1 MEHELVRRFL
11 EYKETKREHTTE
23 TTLTMDFHQENPLN
37 NTCQEVLNI
46 VENTYQLN
54 SQQLEKL
61 IDLSSKGK
69 PKEHFSKAIQGA
81 FLNGKV
87 GSVIADE
94 DRGSIF
100 SEKGYLKA
108 GPIIKDSRRSSLEAL
123 LFPRIEN
130 AKRGTMQEMAHEEEV
145 EKYVKSRKL
154 LKENKKIT
162 DYKKVIKE
170 YDKGLKVIKMKN
182 TEEDFDLNLGYD
194 PKDIIESNKE
204 KAFASKT

>member
-1 MEHELVRRFL
+1 VRRFL
-11 EYKETKREHTTE
+11 EYQQTKREQTTE
-23 TTLTMDFHQENPLN
+23 MTLTMDFNQENNHLN

-61 IDLSSKGK
+61 VDLSSQGK
-69 PKEHFSKAIQGA
+69 PKEFFSKAVQGA
-81 FLNGKV
+81 FLNGRI

-100 SEKGYLKA
+100 SEKGYMKA
-108 GPIIKDSRRSSLEAL
+108 GQAVKDQRRSSLEAL

-130 AKRGTMQEMAHEEEV
+130 AKRGTMEEIAHEEEV

-154 LKENKKIT
+154 LKDNKKIT
-162 DYKKVIKE
+162 DYKRVIKE
-170 YDKGLKVIKMKN
+170 YDKGLKVIKMKK

-194 PKDIIESNKE
+194 PKDIVESNKE
-204 KAFASKT
+204 KAFASNP